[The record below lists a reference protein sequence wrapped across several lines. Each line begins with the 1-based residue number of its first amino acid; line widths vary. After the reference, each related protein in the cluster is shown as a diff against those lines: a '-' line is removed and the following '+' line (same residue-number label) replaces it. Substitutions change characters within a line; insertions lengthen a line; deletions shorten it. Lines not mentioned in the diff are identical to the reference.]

1 MMYYG
6 NGMGA
11 GGWILMSL
19 LGFGVLVVLILAVGT
34 AVRQATGLRQIGPA
48 AAGPKT
54 AEAERVLADRFA
66 HGDIDA
72 EEYEQRLHTLRAAG
86 R

>member
-11 GGWILMSL
+11 GGWVLMVL
-19 LGFGVLVVLILAVGT
+19 AIALVTLVVVMVAVQPLTRHRSADRPDAVG
-34 AVRQATGLRQIGPA
+34 ASTGPE
-48 AAGPKT
+48 K
-54 AEAERVLADRFA
+54 VLADRFA

-72 EEYEQRLHTLRAAG
+72 EEYEQRLRTLRAAQ
-86 R
+86 RQR